1 MKKTQFFSLKLTFR
15 GGIKII
21 ETTVHVVSAIVAS
34 NCQRGSREA
43 LQQSEGPELSLE
55 RFL

>member
-21 ETTVHVVSAIVAS
+21 ETTVHVSAIVAS

-43 LQQSEGPELSLE
+43 LRQSEGPELSLE